1 MNNNEKSDFS
11 YTYSAKEQQEI
22 KNIRQKYT
30 AHEEDKLETLRNL
43 DRSVTCKSSAVAVTV
58 GVIGALLLGLGM
70 SLFMTDLG
78 ESLGFIGNLPLI
90 IGVAVGIVGIVTV
103 CTAYPLYNH
112 TVNRERDKITPEI
125 LRLTDELMK

>member
-30 AHEEDKLETLRNL
+30 APEEDKLETLRNL
-43 DRSVTCKSSAVAVTV
+43 DRSVTRKATAVAVTV

-90 IGVAVGIVGIVTV
+90 IGVVVGIVGIITV

-112 TVNRERDKITPEI
+112 TVSRERDKITPEI